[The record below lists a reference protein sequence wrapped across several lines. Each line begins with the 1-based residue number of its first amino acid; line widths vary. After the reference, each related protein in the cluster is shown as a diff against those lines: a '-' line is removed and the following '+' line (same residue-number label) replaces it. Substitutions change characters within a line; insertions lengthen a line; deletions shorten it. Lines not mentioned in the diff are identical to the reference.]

1 LSQPL
6 RHPAVLVRELAVTR
20 RVLEVI
26 VPTLAMFGEV
36 LVGLGGSILTFR
48 GFVQAVC
55 CGSLGCHRQL
65 PHPLG
70 LFTDANGIFEAPR
83 LLTAFGL
90 PADVCVGHQRLLLV
104 NRRVA
109 SSRATKTGS
118 VKRVENRQVRVGPV
132 AHLLGAEA
140 VRLEYPTQVVF
151 ESVTLGVNDGARIGI
166 VGRNGDGKSSLL
178 GLLTG
183 QLRPDSGRVTRRSG
197 LRVSALSQA
206 DTLDPER
213 TVGWTLVA
221 DQPEHQW
228 AGDARVR
235 EVVDGLV
242 SDIAW
247 DATIS
252 TLSGGQRRRVQLAQ
266 LLIGEWDVIALDEP
280 TNHLDIEGITW
291 LAGHLRQRWARNT
304 GGLLLVTHDRWFLD
318 EVATTT
324 WEVHDGIVEPFE
336 GGYAAYV
343 LQRVERDRLAS
354 AAEAKRQNLM
364 RKELAWLR
372 RGPPARTSKPKFR
385 IEAANQLIADVP
397 PLRNTV
403 ELAKL
408 ATARLGKDVID
419 LLDVSVSF
427 DGRPVLR
434 DVEWRIAP
442 GERTGIVG
450 ANGAGKSTLLG
461 LITGS
466 VAPDTGRVKRGKTV
480 RLAMLDQRGE
490 ELAAVAGDRIA
501 DLLGGLRGGYQVDG
515 REVTPAQL
523 LERLGFAR
531 GQLSARVDDLSG
543 GQRRRLQLML
553 TLLAEPNVLLL
564 DEPTNDVDTDTLTA
578 VEDLLDSWAG
588 TLIVVSHDR
597 YLLERVTDQ
606 QYAILDGRLRHL
618 PGGIDE
624 YLRLAARRTTTSAS
638 LAPSSGPSSGPA
650 RFEPATVSGS
660 QRRAA
665 EKELAAVD
673 RQLAR
678 LADRIAAKHHE
689 LAEHDQSDH
698 VGLTRLTRELRGLE
712 GEVAERESRWLEL
725 SEALE

>member
-1 LSQPL
+1 
-6 RHPAVLVRELAVTR
+6 
-20 RVLEVI
+20 
-26 VPTLAMFGEV
+26 M
-36 LVGLGGSILTFR
+36 
-48 GFVQAVC
+48 
-55 CGSLGCHRQL
+55 
-65 PHPLG
+65 
-70 LFTDANGIFEAPR
+70 
-83 LLTAFGL
+83 
-90 PADVCVGHQRLLLV
+90 
-104 NRRVA
+104 
-109 SSRATKTGS
+109 
-118 VKRVENRQVRVGPV
+118 

-140 VRLEYPTQVVF
+140 VHLEYPTQVVF
-151 ESVTLGVNDGARIGI
+151 DAVTLGVNDGARIGI

-178 GLLTG
+178 RLLTG
-183 QLRPDSGRVTRRSG
+183 QLQPDAGRVTRRSG
-197 LRVSALSQA
+197 LRVGALSQA
-206 DTLDPER
+206 DTLDSDH
-213 TVGWTLVA
+213 TVGWTLVGDQA
-221 DQPEHQW
+221 DHQW

-235 EVVDGLV
+235 DVVDGLV

-247 DATIS
+247 EATVG
-252 TLSGGQRRRVQLAQ
+252 TLSGGQRRRVQLAR
-266 LLIGEWDVIALDEP
+266 LLVGDWDVVALDEP
-280 TNHLDIEGITW
+280 TNHLDIQGITW
-291 LAGHLRQRWARNT
+291 MAAHLTQRWARNT

-318 EVATTT
+318 EVANTT

-343 LQRVERDRLAS
+343 LQRVERDRMATV
-354 AAEAKRQNLM
+354 AEAKRQNLM

-372 RGPPARTSKPKFR
+372 RGAPARTSKPKFR

-419 LLDVSVSF
+419 LLDVSVSY
-427 DGRPVLR
+427 DGRAVLR

-461 LITGS
+461 LIAGTI
-466 VAPDTGRVKRGKTV
+466 APDTGRVKRGKTV
-480 RLAMLDQRGE
+480 RLAVLDQQGDA
-490 ELAAVAGDRIA
+490 LAALSGDRIA
-501 DLLGGLRGGYQVDG
+501 DVLGRLRGDYQVDG
-515 REVTPAQL
+515 RDVTPTQL

-531 GQLSARVDDLSG
+531 GQLSARIDDLSG

-553 TLLAEPNVLLL
+553 TLLSEPNVLLL
-564 DEPTNDVDTDTLTA
+564 DEPTNDVDTDMLTA
-578 VEDLLDSWAG
+578 TEDLLDSWAG

-606 QYAILDGRLRHL
+606 QYAIIDGRLRHL

-624 YLRLAARRTTTSAS
+624 YLRLSARRADSAAA
-638 LAPSSGPSSGPA
+638 APSPAEQQAMSGA
-650 RFEPATVSGS
+650 

-673 RQLAR
+673 RQLGR
-678 LADRIAAKHHE
+678 FADRIQDKHHE

-698 VGLTRLTRELRGLE
+698 VGITRLTQELRALE
-712 GEVAERESRWLEL
+712 DEVAATESRWLEL
-725 SEALE
+725 SERLE